1 METEEPTPEQLRAL
15 FEACPKVVTI
25 HYPGPWGSTIIIR
38 IPFGR
43 NRPEPDWEALVS
55 DLAVLG
61 PAAGVGGEVTDHQGI
76 DRDQGH
82 PQD

>member
-1 METEEPTPEQLRAL
+1 M
-15 FEACPKVVTI
+15 VTL

-55 DLAVLG
+55 DLAFLG
-61 PAAGVGGEVTDHQGI
+61 PSHGEPDDRLHEVADELDEVGDLL
-76 DRDQGH
+76 RDF
-82 PQD
+82 